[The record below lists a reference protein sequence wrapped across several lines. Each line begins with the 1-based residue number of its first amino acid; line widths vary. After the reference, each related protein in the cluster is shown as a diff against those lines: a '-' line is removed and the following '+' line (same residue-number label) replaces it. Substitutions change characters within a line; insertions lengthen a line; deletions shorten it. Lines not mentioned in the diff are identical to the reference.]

1 MYCVFISKY
10 VKQRNKSVLINL
22 LTNYDLDS
30 AGDVNGGDQDDQGV
44 DEDHDRDSQIQLLVL
59 LAPQVL

>member
-1 MYCVFISKY
+1 M
-10 VKQRNKSVLINL
+10 NL

-44 DEDHDRDSQIQLLVL
+44 GEDHVRDSQIQLLVL
-59 LAPQVL
+59 F

>member
-10 VKQRNKSVLINL
+10 VKQRNKSVLIDL

-30 AGDVNGGDQDDQGV
+30 AGDVNGGDQDDQGI
-44 DEDHDRDSQIQLLVL
+44 DEDLDRDSQIQLLVL
-59 LAPQVL
+59 F